1 MRRTCASIFLLKILI
16 ERRSERVA
24 VKKMVKVTRTTHP
37 KLDYLSFYGIEGHLG
52 AHVPTLLGPFFPF
65 PTIWPCILE
74 LGVVGFAFLKS
85 FHDGRLVHR
94 HGVPIFCP
102 SRNIFKCLYLYIC
115 CNYSNSRHSS
125 MIRDLLSSPHESL

>member
-1 MRRTCASIFLLKILI
+1 
-16 ERRSERVA
+16 
-24 VKKMVKVTRTTHP
+24 MVNVTRTT
-37 KLDYLSFYGIEGHLG
+37 KSQTRLSF
-52 AHVPTLLGPFFPF
+52 LLWDRRPSRCARADTTGSFLSFPNNMALY
-65 PTIWPCILE
+65 LE

-125 MIRDLLSSPHESL
+125 M